1 MLDQRQVEVE
11 AAQKLH
17 QQWAPSKKIRNK
29 YKYKTAAATKTVQ
42 TTSHK
47 LQRPQQKN
55 RQKKLGKQQQNS
67 ISNNEKNE
75 RETASTI
82 WQAKTTNGWVQEEM
96 NTPKVVTKIPFESDV
111 FVLENIKKKL
121 IHQC

>member
-1 MLDQRQVEVE
+1 MLDQRQVEVK

-42 TTSHK
+42 TASHK

-96 NTPKVVTKIPFESDV
+96 NTP
-111 FVLENIKKKL
+111 
-121 IHQC
+121 